1 MIKYFL
7 FELVPVRMKVPAG
20 TFLPIAAVR
29 RLRPA
34 LCVGQPIVSYLE
46 VRTVCLFCLR
56 ACLNIGAPFLRL
68 VKMKAKKGESIGE
81 KTGKSAGKVAEV

>member
-1 MIKYFL
+1 
-7 FELVPVRMKVPAG
+7 MKVPAG

-56 ACLNIGAPFLRL
+56 ACLNIGAPFLRP
-68 VKMKAKKGESIGE
+68 VKMKAEKGESIGE

>member
-1 MIKYFL
+1 
-7 FELVPVRMKVPAG
+7 MKVPAG

-56 ACLNIGAPFLRL
+56 ACLNIGRALFASGQD
-68 VKMKAKKGESIGE
+68 KGKKGESIGE
-81 KTGKSAGKVAEV
+81 ETGKSAGKVAKV